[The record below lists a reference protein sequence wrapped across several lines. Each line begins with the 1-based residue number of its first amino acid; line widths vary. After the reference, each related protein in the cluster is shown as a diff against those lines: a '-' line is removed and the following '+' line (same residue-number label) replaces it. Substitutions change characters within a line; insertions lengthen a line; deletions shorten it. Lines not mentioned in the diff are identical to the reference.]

1 MCSGYLYQV
10 CAQATVRAGTVGL
23 TLKNGTETEGFKT
36 KKNEGFKTTD
46 NWLCRAA
53 TLRKRSN
60 DPGPGPGPKR

>member
-1 MCSGYLYQV
+1 
-10 CAQATVRAGTVGL
+10 VGL

-36 KKNEGFKTTD
+36 KKNEGFKTKD

-60 DPGPGPGPKR
+60 DPGPGPGPGPKR